1 MIKAADKKALID
13 WDRFVDNM
21 NRAAPVD
28 LLETPVEKRKRIEW
42 LEKDGNEELWFKY
55 YFLSFYTSEPAPF
68 HIASTKRVLYN
79 PEFFE
84 ARPWSRELSKSG
96 RTMME
101 ALYLT
106 LTKKKRNVILTSNSF
121 DNAKR
126 LLKPYKTI
134 LEKNQRIINDYGE
147 QQSYG
152 DWSESEFITKAGVAW
167 RCLGAGQSPRGTRN
181 DEIRPDLIIV
191 DDFDTDE
198 DCRNPEIVEHNYD
211 WLERALIPTRSIS
224 VPLLV
229 IFNGNIIAEDCC
241 MVRAMAVADYYEIV
255 NIRDENGK
263 STWPSKN
270 TEEYIDIA
278 LRNLSYKAIQG
289 EYYNNPITE
298 GKVFKEIYFKKMRPL
313 KDYRFLVSYCDPS
326 YKSGRKSDFKAV
338 VLMGKYKQEYHV
350 LHTRCAQTT
359 TAVML
364 EWHYEI
370 MELVKAAV
378 PVYMLIEWPWID
390 EPLKL
395 EIQKANKRTDI
406 ALPLKADERKKLEK
420 FYRIESSLEPI
431 NRNGLLF
438 FNEAERDTQDMKAM
452 EAQFKAL
459 SQTSR
464 AHDDGPDA
472 VEGAKFIVDSK
483 IVNNTGGIQVVARP
497 TNSKRV

>member
-1 MIKAADKKALID
+1 MIKTGDKQVFID
-13 WDRFVDNM
+13 WDKFVDNM
-21 NRAAPVD
+21 NRAAPVHA
-28 LLETPVEKRKRIEW
+28 ETPLQKADRIAM
-42 LEKDGNEELWFKY
+42 LELPGNEELWFKE
-55 YFLSFYTSEPAPF
+55 YFSKLYTAEPALF
-68 HIASTKRVLYN
+68 HVLSTERVVSN
-79 PEFFE
+79 PEWFE

-101 ALYLT
+101 AIYLACT
-106 LTKKKRNVILTSNSF
+106 GKKFNIILTSNNF

-126 LLKPYKTI
+126 LLKPYKSI
-134 LEKNQRIINDYGE
+134 LERNDRLINDYGE

-152 DWSESEFITKAGVAW
+152 DWSEAEFITKQGVAF
-167 RCLGAGQSPRGTRN
+167 RALGAGQSPRGTRN
-181 DEIRPDLIIV
+181 DEIRPDMIIV

-198 DCRNPEIVEHNYD
+198 DCRNPDIVEQKYD

-224 VPLLV
+224 TPLLV
-229 IFNGNIIAEDCC
+229 IFCGNIIAEDCC
-241 MVRAMAVADYYEIV
+241 MLRAMAVADHYEIV
-255 NIRDENGK
+255 NIRDEHGV

-270 TEEYIDIA
+270 TEEKINIS
-278 LRNLSYKAIQG
+278 LRFLSYKAIQG

-298 GKVFKEIYFKKMRPL
+298 GKVFKAIHFKKMLPL
-313 KDYRFLVSYCDPS
+313 KQYRFLVSYCDPS

-350 LHTRCAQTT
+350 IHTRCAQTT
-359 TAVML
+359 TAQML

-370 MELVKAAV
+370 MSMVNAEV
-378 PVYMLIEWPWID
+378 PLYMLIEWPWID

-395 EIQKANKRTDI
+395 EIQKANKRTDQ
-406 ALPLKADERKKLEK
+406 ALPLKADERKKPEK

-431 NRNGLLF
+431 NRNGQLF
-438 FNEAERDTQDMKAM
+438 FNEAEKDTEDMKYM

-472 VEGAKFIVDSK
+472 VEGAKYIVDSK
-483 IVNNTGGIQVVARP
+483 IVNNTSGITVIAA
-497 TNSKRV
+497 TKNAKRV